1 MKFRW
6 DTVFGLGLL
15 VSFFLPWLK
24 PILFLPGTVQGSGFS
39 IANSPDIQGQ
49 FLYVVPALALLVV
62 LTSVLPNFNNRW
74 FRILAG
80 FIPLGAV
87 GWALNGMKNSMGS
100 WALLFEN
107 LPVFVS
113 WGLYIAITFSMLLF
127 LNGVFGRAKPQI
139 R

>member
-6 DTVFGLGLL
+6 DMVFGLGLL

-49 FLYVVPALALLVV
+49 FLYIVPALALLVV